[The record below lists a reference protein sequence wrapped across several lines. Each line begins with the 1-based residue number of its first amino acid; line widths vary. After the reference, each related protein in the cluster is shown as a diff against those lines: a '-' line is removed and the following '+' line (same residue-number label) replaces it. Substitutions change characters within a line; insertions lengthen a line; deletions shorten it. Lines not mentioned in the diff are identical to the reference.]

1 LTLHH
6 LTPMTTTKTPQ
17 NPDFVA
23 ALAALVTRHQL
34 TEAQAAALLGVP
46 VFTLRKWQAGTRAPS
61 AAAVRLVEVLD
72 MLNALAPALLGALI
86 PAPVATVPAK
96 RGRKPSGQKSPL

>member
-1 LTLHH
+1 
-6 LTPMTTTKTPQ
+6 MTDKKPAQ
-17 NPDFVA
+17 NPDFA
-23 ALAALVTRHQL
+23 PALAALVTRHQL
-34 TEAQAAALLGVP
+34 TEAQAAGLLGVP

-96 RGRKPSGQKSPL
+96 RGRRPSGQKSPL